1 MSGLIDLA
9 FKNFMEAAVITFKL
23 LGWLFKAIFSLIRM
37 IFIYRRTQPPA
48 TQ

>member
-9 FKNFMEAAVITFKL
+9 FKNFVEAAIITFKL
-23 LGWLFKAIFSLIRM
+23 LGWLLKTTIAAIKM
-37 IFIYRRTQPPA
+37 VVIYRRTQPPT